1 MLVSTKVDLGAAT
14 HTGRVRS
21 ANEDDFLLYSPQTAE
36 ELVERGWFLAIA
48 DGMGGTMGGAEAS
61 RTAVRAA
68 VRPHLATTIE
78 DPGDR
83 MRACFAEAASDV
95 FRLSREN
102 PTLREMG
109 TTLTIMN
116 CVGRRLVLGHVGD
129 TRCLRVR
136 DGEIEQLTEDHAI
149 SEPESFLTRCVGAG
163 QREVEADV
171 TEHDIRDGDRY
182 VLLTDG
188 MWGMVSEAEIRR
200 LILTLPAQDA
210 AEELVHQ
217 ANRRGGPDN
226 CTVVILLVRSVKG
239 AAEFREV
246 DLPTEELRER
256 ALFRQPDRGLV
267 VPRWPWILLV
277 AGALILALA
286 MMRLWLDT
294 DPIGDFFDW
303 WR

>member
-1 MLVSTKVDLGAAT
+1 MLVSTMLDLGVAT

-36 ELVERGWFLAIA
+36 EMVERGWFLAIA
-48 DGMGGTMGGAEAS
+48 DGMGGTTGGAEAS
-61 RTAVRAA
+61 RTAVRAS

-78 DPGDR
+78 DPGER

-116 CVGRRLVLGHVGD
+116 CVGQRLILGHVGD

-136 DGEIEQLTEDHAI
+136 DGEMLQLTEDHAI
-149 SEPESFLTRCVGAG
+149 SEPESYLTRCVGAG

-171 TEHDIRDGDRY
+171 TEHAIRDGDRY

-188 MWGMVSEAEIRR
+188 MWGMMSEAEIRR

-226 CTVVILLVRSVKG
+226 CTVVILFVRSM
-239 AAEFREV
+239 AATEFREV
-246 DLPTEELRER
+246 DLPTEELRQR

-267 VPRWPWILLV
+267 VSRWPWVLLILGL
-277 AGALILALA
+277 LILALA
-286 MMRLWLDT
+286 VARLSFDF

-303 WR
+303 LR